1 MADRE
6 VALIVGAGSGLSASL
21 ARRLAGD
28 GVQVALAA
36 RDTGKLDALAGETAA
51 SVYRCDATDE
61 AAVEGLFASVTT
73 DLGEPDLVIY
83 NASGRTRGPIVELD
97 ADAVRNAILVSCYAG
112 FLVAREAARQMTARG
127 NGAIFFTGAS
137 ASVKGYANSSAFA
150 MGKFGLR
157 GLCQS
162 LARELH
168 PQNIHVA
175 HFVIDGGILQGAAD
189 PRAEAR
195 GPDGMLH
202 PDAIADTYY
211 AVWRQH
217 RSAWTWEV
225 ELRPWVEKF

>member
-21 ARRLAGD
+21 ARRLAGE
-28 GVQVALAA
+28 GVQVALVA
-36 RDTGKLDALAGETAA
+36 RDVGKLDALAGETKAR
-51 SVYRCDATDE
+51 VYECDAAIE
-61 AAVEGLFASVTT
+61 AAVERLFAAVTA

-83 NASGRTRGPIVELD
+83 NASARTRGPIVELD
-97 ADAVRNAILVSCYAG
+97 ADAVRSAILVSCYAG

-162 LARELH
+162 LARELQ
-168 PQNIHVA
+168 PRNIHVA
-175 HFVIDGGILQGAAD
+175 HFVIDGGILQGPDDARAAG
-189 PRAEAR
+189 R

-202 PDAIADTYY
+202 PDAIADTYL

>member
-36 RDTGKLDALAGETAA
+36 RDTGKLDALAGETSA

-61 AAVEGLFASVTT
+61 AAVEGLFASVTA

-83 NASGRTRGPIVELD
+83 NASARTRGPIVELD
-97 ADAVRNAILVSCYAG
+97 AEAVRNAILVSCYAG

>member
-36 RDTGKLDALAGETAA
+36 RDTGKLDALAGETSA

-61 AAVEGLFASVTT
+61 AAVEGLFASVTA

-83 NASGRTRGPIVELD
+83 NASARTRGPIVELD

>member
-6 VALIVGAGSGLSASL
+6 TALIVGVGSGLSASL
-21 ARRLAGD
+21 ARRLAGQ
-28 GVQVALAA
+28 GVQAALAA
-36 RDTGKLDALAGETAA
+36 RDIGKLDPLAGETAA
-51 SVYRCDATDE
+51 SVYQCDATIE
-61 AAVEGLFASVTT
+61 AAVEGLFAAVTA

-83 NASGRTRGPIVELD
+83 NASARTRGPIIELD

-112 FLVAREAARQMTARG
+112 FLVAREAARQMTARE

-175 HFVIDGGILQGAAD
+175 HFVIDGGILQGPDDA
-189 PRAEAR
+189 RAGKR
-195 GPDGMLH
+195 GADGMLH

>member
-1 MADRE
+1 MAAER
-6 VALIVGAGSGLSASL
+6 LQ
-21 ARRLAGD
+21 RRLAAILAADVVGYSRMVEADESGTVARLKSLQSELIMPMIARDGGRVVKLMGD
-28 GVQVALAA
+28 GVL
-36 RDTGKLDALAGETAA
+36 
-51 SVYRCDATDE
+51 
-61 AAVEGLFASVTT
+61 VEFASAV
-73 DLGEPDLVIY
+73 
-83 NASGRTRGPIVELD
+83 
-97 ADAVRNAILVSCYAG
+97 DAVRNAILVSCYAG
-112 FLVAREAARQMTARG
+112 FLVAREAARQMTARE

-162 LARELH
+162 LARELQ
-168 PQNIHVA
+168 PQNIHIA
-175 HFVIDGGILQGAAD
+175 HFVIDGGILREPDDA
-189 PRAEAR
+189 RAEAR

-202 PDAIADTYY
+202 PNAIADTYY